1 MNVRLQYDLE
11 FLGGVYYNDL
21 LQLNNYR
28 VSLSLT
34 TQTNNPADTNIA
46 MDRLKCFVLGELE
59 NTVFINQNQLDRAE
73 LMSMMGINITTLPE
87 EPVDQIIGIMLFQKL
102 NAIMEGRMVID
113 SLDISSSMGDSVW
126 YQHDAEDALGPFA
139 QSGWWDDSGPV
150 HSSLTATGEDSNVVK
165 LTDNHWRDYQLDW
178 PDTTASENGN
188 TVVFANF
195 PKNEN

>member
-1 MNVRLQYDLE
+1 
-11 FLGGVYYNDL
+11 
-21 LQLNNYR
+21 
-28 VSLSLT
+28 
-34 TQTNNPADTNIA
+34 
-46 MDRLKCFVLGELE
+46 VLGELE

-73 LMSMMGINITTLPE
+73 LMNMMGINITTLPE

-139 QSGWWDDSGPV
+139 QSGWWDDAGPV
-150 HSSLTATGEDSNVVK
+150 HSSLTVVGEDSNVVK
-165 LTDNHWRDYQLDW
+165 LTDNRWRDYQLDW
-178 PDTTASENGN
+178 PDTMASESGN

>member
-11 FLGGVYYNDL
+11 FLGGIYYQDL
-21 LQLNNYR
+21 LQLNQYH
-28 VSLSLT
+28 VSLNLT
-34 TQTNNPADTNIA
+34 TQTKNPADTNIA

-59 NTVFINQNQLDRAE
+59 STVFINQSMLERGE

-102 NAIMEGRMVID
+102 NAIMEGRMTVD
-113 SLDISSSMGDSVW
+113 TLDISSSLGDNVW
-126 YQHDAEDALGPFA
+126 YQHDMEDALGPFA
-139 QSGWWDDSGPV
+139 QPGWWDDPGPG
-150 HSSLTATGEDSNVVK
+150 HSLLPLTNTDNVVK
-165 LTDNHWRDYQLDW
+165 ITDNQWREYDLEW
-178 PDTTASENGN
+178 PEETAEHSGN

>member
-11 FLGGVYYNDL
+11 FLGGVYYEDL
-21 LQLNNYR
+21 LHLNSYR

-34 TQTNNPADTNIA
+34 TQTNRPADTNIA

-73 LMSMMGINITTLPE
+73 LMNMMGINITTLPE

-102 NAIMEGRMVID
+102 NAIMEGRMTVD

-139 QSGWWDDSGPV
+139 QSGWWDDAGPV
-150 HSSLTATGEDSNVVK
+150 HSSLTVVDEDSNVVK

-178 PDTTASENGN
+178 PDNVASESGN